1 MAVSKSELR
10 KVVMA
15 QKRDYTNVIL
25 GICGAVFVLFI
36 IFGMLN
42 WTNQV
47 DWSLKALPTTDL
59 NEDGIIQRP
68 EEVGIDTN
76 DNGVIDAG
84 DVFPGHD
91 AYDPNDVDG
100 DGDLNEPDGIPDQ
113 GESPTKRFLNFLFL
127 GIAILIGPIAFYKS
141 KKQKDIAAIEKRL
154 PEFLRD
160 VAEAGR
166 FGMTLADAIV
176 VASSG
181 RYGKLTPEIKKM
193 AAQIEWGVPATDSL
207 RLFAE
212 RVNTPLTHR
221 VVTIVIKSSDAGGSV
236 ADVLTMVAHDTKEA
250 QLMQA
255 EREIAMST
263 YLAVIYIAFFVFL
276 VTIIILTVT
285 FLPKIRIAGTNIE
298 QAAEEAGIT
307 GGIGGATLDVS
318 VIPNIEIAFF
328 LASMIHALG
337 DGVMAGVLQN
347 GSIAGGLR
355 HSFIMLML
363 GFFILILV

>member
-15 QKRDYTNVIL
+15 SKRDYTNLIL
-25 GICGAVFVLFI
+25 GVCGAVFALFI
-36 IFGMLN
+36 IFGILN

-47 DWSLKALPTTDL
+47 DWSMKPLPTTDL
-59 NEDGIIQRP
+59 NGDGVIQRP
-68 EEVGIDTN
+68 QEVGLDTN
-76 DNGVIDAG
+76 DNGVIDSG
-84 DVFPGHD
+84 DVFAGHD
-91 AYDPNDVDG
+91 SN
-100 DGDLNEPDGIPDQ
+100 NDGIPDQ

-127 GIAILIGPIAFYKS
+127 GIAILIGPISFYKT
-141 KKQKDIAAIEKRL
+141 KKQKEIAAIEKRL

-166 FGMTLADAIV
+166 FGMTLADAII
-176 VASSG
+176 VASAG

-276 VTIIILTVT
+276 VTIIILNVT
-285 FLPKIRIAGTNIE
+285 FLPKIRIAGTNVA
-298 QAAEEAGIT
+298 QAQAEAGIS
-307 GGIGGATLDVS
+307 GEIGGASLDVS
-318 VIPNIEIAFF
+318 AIPNIEIAFF
-328 LASMIHALG
+328 LASMIHAIG

-363 GFFILILV
+363 GFMILILI

>member
-1 MAVSKSELR
+1 MAVSKSDLR

-15 QKRDYTNVIL
+15 QKRDYTKVIL
-25 GICGAVFVLFI
+25 GVCGAVFALFI

-59 NEDGIIQRP
+59 NEDGRIQRP
-68 EEVGIDTN
+68 QEVGIDTN
-76 DNGVIDAG
+76 ENGIIDSG

-91 AYDPNDVDG
+91 SNG
-100 DGDLNEPDGIPDQ
+100 DGIPDQ

-127 GIAILIGPIAFYKS
+127 GIAILIGPIAFYKT
-141 KKQKDIAAIEKRL
+141 KKQKDIAAIERRL

-207 RLFAE
+207 RLFAD

-250 QLMQA
+250 QLMQQ

-276 VTIIILTVT
+276 VTIIILNVT
-285 FLPKIRIAGTNIE
+285 FLPKIRIAGTNVA
-298 QAAEEAGIT
+298 QAQAEAGIS
-307 GGIGGATLDVS
+307 GEISGASLDVTA
-318 VIPNIEIAFF
+318 IPNIEIAFF

-363 GFFILILV
+363 GFLILILI